1 MGCIDTFVPFVPAYG
16 SINYLMVLPYRHDVT
31 ITTANGPE
39 FADHKWL
46 AKASDAEIYF
56 VHLCCIWEKWVHRV
70 YS

>member
-46 AKASDAEIYF
+46 AKVLDAEIYF
-56 VHLCCIWEKWVHRV
+56 AHLYSTWEKWVHRV

>member
-16 SINYLMVLPYRHDVT
+16 SINFLMQQPYRHDVT
-31 ITTANGPE
+31 TTTANGPE

-46 AKASDAEIYF
+46 AKVLDAEIYF
-56 VHLCCIWEKWVHRV
+56 VHLYCSWEKWVHRV

>member
-16 SINYLMVLPYRHDVT
+16 SINFLMQQPYRHDVT
-31 ITTANGPE
+31 TTTANGPE

-46 AKASDAEIYF
+46 AKALDEEINF
-56 VHLCCIWEKWVHRV
+56 VHLYCSWEKWVHRV